1 MILKNCYM
9 YIFCLYVT
17 KRKQISKI
25 IVATCYQG
33 LYGVIEYTNSE
44 YDIKIIVKWIFVVFC
59 LQVTKV
65 NKFLKLS

>member
-1 MILKNCYM
+1 MILKLLYV

-25 IVATCYQG
+25 TVATYYQG
-33 LYGVIEYTNSE
+33 LYGVIDYTNSE

-59 LQVTKV
+59 LHVTKV
-65 NKFLKLS
+65 NKFQKLS